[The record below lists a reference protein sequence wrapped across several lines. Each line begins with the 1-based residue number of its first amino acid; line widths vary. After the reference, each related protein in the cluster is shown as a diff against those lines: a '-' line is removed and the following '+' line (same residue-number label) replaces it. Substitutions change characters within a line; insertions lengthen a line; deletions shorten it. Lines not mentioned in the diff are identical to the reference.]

1 MLTRRYLMARL
12 DALTVNVCNLKPMK
26 DIIKLLFDITH
37 DLRIPED
44 IRKEYLD
51 ELTTIRLKI
60 KEEVT

>member
-1 MLTRRYLMARL
+1 MARL